1 MAASSSISRTSSIFI
16 RNFCKAA
23 KSLNNIS
30 HSFPLPSS
38 ASSSSSKSSNFF
50 FQQTRIST
58 PHRLRREALLLNTL
72 HPIHSAT
79 AAACLVSKLPTEVSS
94 SNDETS
100 SYNMPTQNAG
110 ILLKYVIH
118 PMTYVGPITLVAL
131 QNLSNI
137 IVFRSMG
144 HFA

>member
-1 MAASSSISRTSSIFI
+1 MAAFSLSRTSVFV
-16 RNFCKAA
+16 RNFCKST

-30 HSFPLPSS
+30 QSFSLPSS
-38 ASSSSSKSSNFF
+38 ASSSSSKAANFF
-50 FQQTRIST
+50 FTQTRIST

-100 SYNMPTQNAG
+100 SY
-110 ILLKYVIH
+110 VVH
-118 PMTYVGPITLVAL
+118 PMTYVRPIALVAS
-131 QNLSNI
+131 QNLTYI
-137 IVFRSMG
+137 IVCLSMG
-144 HFA
+144 HLS